1 MFEHMCTD
9 VIRRLPSRHLAVLVS
24 GFFAPSAQVII
35 VIGLWLV
42 EIPGWSSQGLACCTW
57 EFLRQLRGIR
67 MPENQ
72 EECVENALSRTQGTT
87 VANLNVG

>member
-1 MFEHMCTD
+1 MFEHMCTN

-24 GFFAPSAQVII
+24 GFFSPSAQVII

-42 EIPGWSSQGLACCTW
+42 GLACCTW